1 MEGSA
6 RFALIKKEGE
16 IIMIVAGEV
25 AVGRIFSPPLTP
37 RLGSFYLNKPFRP

>member
-6 RFALIKKEGE
+6 RFALIKKERE

-37 RLGSFYLNKPFRP
+37 KAREFLFKQTF